1 MVKRPPPGDDRQP
14 DLLGGIRRGGPP
26 PTAAVR
32 RDRGTGARVP
42 GRAGGQPGSTPPAAP
57 PAEPTPTTLPARATP
72 AELDA
77 FVAALP
83 DEALAHLALA
93 GVRALRRRLAKAR
106 GAGPRAPRGGQG
118 EGPLERAARRLTA
131 ELGGAVADDDS

>member
-1 MVKRPPPGDDRQP
+1 MAKRPLPGDDRQP
-14 DLLGGIRRGGPP
+14 DLLGGIRRGGSPS
-26 PTAAVR
+26 TAAVR
-32 RDRGTGARVP
+32 RDRGSGARVP
-42 GRAGGQPGSTPPAAP
+42 RRAGGQPGPSPPEP

-83 DEALAHLALA
+83 DEALAHLVLA
-93 GVRALRRRLAKAR
+93 GVRALRRRLAKGR
-106 GAGPRAPRGGQG
+106 GADPRAPRGGRA
-118 EGPLERAARRLTA
+118 EGPLERAARRLAA